1 MFLSDAGN
9 EQRRT
14 PSSGAGPVKLTPH
27 CMEVLPTDR
36 AVHLTH
42 APTGQEANL
51 VCYVDA
57 FGILPFLPL
66 FSEACRTERLYL
78 SFLIPPKYFPNE
90 PLLSLI
96 TMARE
101 FSRRGYFWQEMRF
114 FQTRIGTL
122 MIVCVD
128 SVLLEVIIWGQL
140 GNLCRLQW
148 AMNPQRNCL
157 KWRGLCIP
165 EQGSEFG

>member
-1 MFLSDAGN
+1 MS
-9 EQRRT
+9 QRKGIGT
-14 PSSGAGPVKLTPH
+14 LQWSGAGEAHSALHGGPAHRQGCAPH
-27 CMEVLPTDR
+27 TC
-36 AVHLTH
+36 A
-42 APTGQEANL
+42 TGQEANL